1 MLIVN
6 CVPDEPGWNPIQ
18 HLVALASR
26 LLEAETITV
35 PEYPRSF
42 LRQLSLMIRRR
53 RGGAARA
60 SETCLL
66 ICAGPSDIARVMSVS
81 GWRGRFRYLAAWII
95 DSFWL
100 EFIPKSVRLAK
111 PFDHFFVTRQE
122 DADDWRRITGVQ
134 TTWLPWGADALDL
147 GSDGADR
154 PWDLARLGRQP
165 PEWDDDASNAQ
176 ATRALGLRYHGR
188 LPADGLTSLEVQ
200 RQVMGLY
207 AASKYLLAF
216 SNAANPTRWT
226 HPTRQY
232 LTGRWVDA
240 LAGGSTV
247 AGVAPHGQDADRL
260 LWPGATLELGG
271 VQREDG
277 LRVVSDALHSW
288 TSAKAA
294 HNNLMALERLD
305 WRWRVKAIADTFG
318 VGGATLN
325 AEIERLTRTIGH
337 RRAAAPQCDRP
348 SSLQ

>member
-6 CVPDEPGWNPIQ
+6 CVPDEMGWNPIQ

-26 LLEAETITV
+26 LLEAEIITV

-42 LRQLSLMIRRR
+42 LRQLSLALRRR
-53 RGGAARA
+53 RGAAARA

-66 ICAGPSDIARVMSVS
+66 ICAGPGDLARVVSVE
-81 GWRGRFRYLAAWII
+81 GWRRRFRHLAAWVI

-100 EFIPKSVRLAK
+100 EFIPKAVRLGS
-111 PFDHFFVTRQE
+111 PFDHYFVTRQE
-122 DADDWRRITGVQ
+122 DAADWKRITGVT
-134 TTWLPWGADALDL
+134 TTWLPWGADVLDL
-147 GSDGADR
+147 GSQGADR

-165 PEWDDDASNAQ
+165 PEWDDDGSNAE
-176 ATRALGLRYHGR
+176 AARALSIAYHGR
-188 LPADGLTSLEVQ
+188 LPSEGIGALEVQ

-226 HPTRQY
+226 HPTREY

-247 AGVAPHGQDADRL
+247 AGVAPRGQDADRL
-260 LWPGATLELGG
+260 LWPGATLELGS
-271 VQREDG
+271 VHRRDG
-277 LRVVSDALHSW
+277 LQMLSEALRSW
-288 TSAKAA
+288 TPAKAA

-305 WRWRVKAIADTFG
+305 WRWRLKVIADTLG
-318 VGGATLN
+318 VDSRPLGT
-325 AEIERLTRTIGH
+325 EIDRLKRTIEG
-337 RRAAAPQCDRP
+337 RRRTGP
-348 SSLQ
+348 

>member
-6 CVPDEPGWNPIQ
+6 CVPDEMGWNPIQ
-18 HLVALASR
+18 HLVVLASR

-35 PEYPRSF
+35 DEYPRSF
-42 LRQLSLMIRRR
+42 LRQLSLALRCR
-53 RGGAARA
+53 RGTAAT
-60 SETCLL
+60 ETCLL
-66 ICAGPSDIARVMSVS
+66 ICAGPGDIARVVSVE
-81 GWRGRFRYLAAWII
+81 GWRGRFRHLAAWVI

-100 EFIPKSVRLAK
+100 EFIPKAVRLRN
-111 PFDHFFVTRQE
+111 PFDHYFVTRQE
-122 DADDWRRITGVQ
+122 DAADWKRITGVP

-165 PEWDDDASNAQ
+165 PEWDDDASNGDA
-176 ATRALGLRYHGR
+176 ARALGLGYHGR
-188 LPADGLTSLEVQ
+188 LPSDGLTALEVQ

-247 AGVAPHGQDADRL
+247 AGVAPRGEDAERL
-260 LWPGATLELGG
+260 LWPGATLELGS
-271 VQREDG
+271 VRRQEG
-277 LRVVSDALHSW
+277 LQVLSDALRSW
-288 TSAKAA
+288 TPAKAA

-305 WRWRVKAIADTFG
+305 WRWRLKVIADTLG
-318 VGGATLN
+318 VGGAALGV
-325 AEIERLTRTIGH
+325 EIDRLTRTIER
-337 RRAAAPQCDRP
+337 RRAGD
-348 SSLQ
+348 